1 MVRNINPS
9 APLIVLLECSE
20 NFNLMSNQT
29 PRSRIVSVFSGTEFW
44 TVYLATTG
52 FCFRVMLN
60 YLHLAR
66 SSFNFQVSDQSA
78 RYLCEIHLQELR
90 IQLRANFVIWFNIFS
105 KKPVFIILFEKSLT
119 NNANRNSETTHPS
132 GIPERTWTKSEHF
145 PLTIMRCLR
154 FSKCDQ
160 SQSRVER
167 KFMNPEFLF
176 DTLDRCRIVRRY
188 SKNDI
193 SNSQKSPID

>member
-9 APLIVLLECSE
+9 APLIVLLVCSE

-78 RYLCEIHLQELR
+78 RYLCEIHLHELR
-90 IQLRANFVIWFNIFS
+90 IQLRANFVIWFYIFS
-105 KKPVFIILFEKSLT
+105 KKGNFSLFYSKSHWLTRRTETVRRLILPASKSVHEP
-119 NNANRNSETTHPS
+119 NRNTFHWLSCVVYDFPNV
-132 GIPERTWTKSEHF
+132 TKVNQESNGNLWIRSF
-145 PLTIMRCLR
+145 CLIR
-154 FSKCDQ
+154 WIAA
-160 SQSRVER
+160 E
-167 KFMNPEFLF
+167 
-176 DTLDRCRIVRRY
+176 
-188 SKNDI
+188 
-193 SNSQKSPID
+193 